1 MRGLTSES
9 IERWRTDGY
18 LHLEGH
24 LQGRAV
30 ECLRGHIARV
40 AAMADG
46 ECGVL
51 QHYERTS
58 EGVRI
63 CRSEHLLEVDD
74 ELREIIAGG
83 EVLDIASQLLGE
95 PAVLYKE
102 KVNYK
107 MAGGAGFSAHQD
119 APAYPFVESH
129 LSCMIAID
137 DATESNGCLEV
148 VRGMHAEVL
157 PMDEDGCIRDDV
169 VDSMQWVPVP
179 IRAGDLLWFHSRAP
193 HRSAPN
199 RSNADRR
206 ALFCTYNAAAEGDL
220 RSRYYAEKFER
231 FAEGSEGERT
241 RVSLIG
247 DFQGVAPSRQEID
260 DYMNRRN
267 QT

>member
-30 ECLRGHIARV
+30 EGLRGHIARV

-83 EVLDIASQLLGE
+83 EILDIASKFLVD
-95 PAVLYKE
+95 PAV
-102 KVNYK
+102 
-107 MAGGAGFSAHQD
+107 
-119 APAYPFVESH
+119 
-129 LSCMIAID
+129 I
-137 DATESNGCLEV
+137 
-148 VRGMHAEVL
+148 
-157 PMDEDGCIRDDV
+157 
-169 VDSMQWVPVP
+169 
-179 IRAGDLLWFHSRAP
+179 
-193 HRSAPN
+193 
-199 RSNADRR
+199 
-206 ALFCTYNAAAEGDL
+206 YN
-220 RSRYYAEKFER
+220 
-231 FAEGSEGERT
+231 
-241 RVSLIG
+241 
-247 DFQGVAPSRQEID
+247 
-260 DYMNRRN
+260 
-267 QT
+267 